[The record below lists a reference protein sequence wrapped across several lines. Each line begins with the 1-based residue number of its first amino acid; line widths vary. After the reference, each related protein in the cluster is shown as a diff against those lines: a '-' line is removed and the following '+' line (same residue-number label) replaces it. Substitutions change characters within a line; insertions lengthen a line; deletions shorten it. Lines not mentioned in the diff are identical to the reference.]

1 MSFSK
6 FGSAL
11 SGFST
16 HDKIKSINKDFFK
29 VLVLVPEDKKIAES
43 IKSRAASLGT
53 QYNVTIVE

>member
-29 VLVLVPEDKKIAES
+29 VLVLVPEDKVYLYLILENS
-43 IKSRAASLGT
+43 
-53 QYNVTIVE
+53 